1 MSKHISPSY
10 FYKLPSGA
18 KVHPCRLI
26 LKDGSLMWK
35 HALLNQNNAAL
46 PECEAHE
53 QHIIKTA
60 QRLEELN
67 SWVSQDL
74 RTVELFSSYI
84 SGMHL
89 ACRVMNKVSLLTSL
103 TRLKIQ
109 LKYMTSSVTTSS
121 LTRHLT
127 YATSIFTS
135 SAADQA
141 AYQRLYQF
149 SESTR
154 RLRYH

>member
-10 FYKLPSGA
+10 FYELPSGT

-35 HALLNQNNAAL
+35 HALLNQNKASV
-46 PECEAHE
+46 PVCEAHE

-74 RTVELFSSYI
+74 EPWNFLVPT

-89 ACRVMNKVSLLTSL
+89 ACLVMNEGISVNFTHSTKDTAEVYDVLCNHVLAHETL
-103 TRLKIQ
+103 NLRD
-109 LKYMTSSVTTSS
+109 KYIYFK
-121 LTRHLT
+121 RC
-127 YATSIFTS
+127 
-135 SAADQA
+135 
-141 AYQRLYQF
+141 
-149 SESTR
+149 
-154 RLRYH
+154 

>member
-10 FYKLPSGA
+10 FYELPSGA

-35 HALLNQNNAAL
+35 HALLNQNQSCL
-46 PECEAHE
+46 PQCEAHE

-74 RTVELFSSYI
+74 EPWNFLVPSLWYVPGLPDYDEGISVNFTHSTKDTAEVYDVLCGHTLTHETLSLRDKYI
-84 SGMHL
+84 YFKR
-89 ACRVMNKVSLLTSL
+89 C
-103 TRLKIQ
+103 
-109 LKYMTSSVTTSS
+109 
-121 LTRHLT
+121 
-127 YATSIFTS
+127 
-135 SAADQA
+135 
-141 AYQRLYQF
+141 
-149 SESTR
+149 
-154 RLRYH
+154 

>member
-10 FYKLPSGA
+10 FYDLPSGI

-35 HALLNQNNAAL
+35 HALLNQNKAVL

-53 QHIIKTA
+53 QHIVKTA

-74 RTVELFSSYI
+74 EPWNFLVPSLWYA
-84 SGMHL
+84 L
-89 ACRVMNKVSLLTSL
+89 ACLIMKKVFLLTSL
-103 TRLKIQ
+103 TQLKIR
-109 LKYMTSSVTTSS
+109 LKYMILLLVTLS
-121 LTRHLT
+121 LTRLYL

-141 AYQRLYQF
+141 AYQRL
-149 SESTR
+149 
-154 RLRYH
+154 

>member
-10 FYKLPSGA
+10 FYDLPSGI

-35 HALLNQNNAAL
+35 HALLHQNKASL

-53 QHIIKTA
+53 QHIVKTA

-74 RTVELFSSYI
+74 EPWNFLVPSLWYVPDLTNYDEGISVNFTHSTKDTVEVYDVLCNHILAHETLNLCEKYI
-84 SGMHL
+84 H
-89 ACRVMNKVSLLTSL
+89 
-103 TRLKIQ
+103 
-109 LKYMTSSVTTSS
+109 
-121 LTRHLT
+121 
-127 YATSIFTS
+127 F
-135 SAADQA
+135 
-141 AYQRLYQF
+141 QRC
-149 SESTR
+149 
-154 RLRYH
+154 